1 MSGPRSGVSPISSR
15 RLRRHPVLRLLAAGT
30 AGTLLLALIP
40 QSGLANGD
48 DINVAQTQ
56 PPATPSRPPQAQP
69 QRPPATPARP
79 GQRPAPPP
87 APPAFHITIV
97 TEGHYPPFNS
107 ADAKGQASG
116 FEVELA
122 QTLCQRIR
130 AECKFALAPWE
141 KLIPGLLAQ
150 QWDAIFSSL
159 EVSADRR
166 RYIAFT
172 RRYYQIPA
180 AFVAPKGS
188 GLDAAPAL
196 LKNKRV
202 GVRKG
207 TTHADWI
214 ERSYRRT
221 IRLQQF
227 ESQEQMY
234 AALLAG
240 QLDAIFGDKVQLHG
254 WLKSEAG
261 SCCEFF
267 GQDVKDPATMGIGV
281 AAGLRKEDLKLRE
294 ALNKAIGEV
303 VTDGTYRKIND
314 KYFPFSIY

>member
-1 MSGPRSGVSPISSR
+1 MSSMFRAFAFAAALALASTGGASPGGAETE
-15 RLRRHPVLRLLAAGT
+15 LLAQA
-30 AGTLLLALIP
+30 P
-40 QSGLANGD
+40 
-48 DINVAQTQ
+48 TQ
-56 PPATPSRPPQAQP
+56 PSTQTPPRPPP
-69 QRPPATPARP
+69 QTPPPRAAPPQARP

-87 APPAFHITIV
+87 PAFQITIV
-97 TEGHYPPFNS
+97 SEGRYPPFNY
-107 ADAKGQASG
+107 ADAKGQPTG
-116 FEVELA
+116 FEIELA
-122 QTLCQRIR
+122 QALCQRIR
-130 AECKFALAPWE
+130 AECKFAIAPWNE
-141 KLIPGLLAQ
+141 IVPGLLAQ
-150 QWDAIFSSL
+150 RWDAIFSSL

-166 RYIAFT
+166 RHIAFT

-180 AFVAPKGS
+180 AFVARKGS

-202 GVRKG
+202 GVRKS

-227 ESQEQMY
+227 DSEEQLV

-240 QLDAIFGDKVQLHG
+240 QLDAVFGDKVQLHE
-254 WLKSEAG
+254 WLKTDAG

-267 GQDVKDPATMGIGV
+267 GQDVKDSATMGIGV
-281 AAGLRKEDLKLRE
+281 AAGLRKEDVKLRE
-294 ALNKAIGEV
+294 ALNKAIGELV
-303 VTDGTYRKIND
+303 ADGSYRRIND

>member
-1 MSGPRSGVSPISSR
+1 MIAGWHDGRSQAP
-15 RLRRHPVLRLLAAGT
+15 P
-30 AGTLLLALIP
+30 P
-40 QSGLANGD
+40 
-48 DINVAQTQ
+48 
-56 PPATPSRPPQAQP
+56 PPAQK
-69 QRPPATPARP
+69 PATPAKPPVPVRP
-79 GQRPAPPP
+79 GQKPAPPP
-87 APPAFHITIV
+87 PPAFHITVV
-97 TEGHYPPFNS
+97 TEGRYPPFNLT
-107 ADAKGQASG
+107 DANGQPGG

-130 AECKFALAPWE
+130 AECKFVTASWD
-141 KLIPGLLAQ
+141 KMIPGLLAQ
-150 QWDAIFSSL
+150 QWDIIFSSL
-159 EVSADRR
+159 EISAERR
-166 RYIAFT
+166 RYIAFS

-180 AFVAPKGS
+180 AFVARKGS

-221 IRLQQF
+221 IRLQ
-227 ESQEQMY
+227 EYDSLEQLH

-240 QLDAIFGDKVQLHG
+240 QLDAIFGDKVQLNE
-254 WLKSEAG
+254 WLKTETG

-267 GQDVKDPATMGIGV
+267 GQDVKDPATMGVGV
-281 AAGLRKEDLKLRE
+281 AAGLRKEDVKLRE

-303 VTDGTYRKIND
+303 VTDGSYRKIND